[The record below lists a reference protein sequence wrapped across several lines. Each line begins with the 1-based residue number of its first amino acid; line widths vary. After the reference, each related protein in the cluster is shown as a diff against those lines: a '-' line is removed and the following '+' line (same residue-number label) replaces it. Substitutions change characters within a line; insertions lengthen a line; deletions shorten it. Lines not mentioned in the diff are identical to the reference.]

1 MTRRTFLTSAL
12 FTLIFLTTATFAQLP
27 APVPESKEEKEKA
40 QKELERK
47 AVALLDETLAGIQ
60 GLRLAEN
67 RSLIEAQAADMLWKR
82 DEKRART
89 LFRDAMNDLA
99 TALSNGPEKS
109 ERGMNSYWMLMQ
121 TRAQTLQMVAA
132 RDPRLALEL
141 LRATTPPTSTDTSL
155 FGRTDQ
161 ELVLEQSITA
171 QVAADDPKLA
181 LQMAQE
187 SLNKGI
193 SFSILTTLLRLQQKD
208 AEAATQL
215 GSDIVKKLQSE
226 NLFAKPE
233 TIFLALQLLRLA
245 VRPQTQREMIN
256 ARGSLENGPE
266 AKPFKMDEQAT
277 RDLAEVVINSALKP
291 SLHASGFLMQIKPL
305 MPELEKL
312 SPTRAS
318 QLQRR
323 LTELEKTLDPQSK
336 AWMQFESAVQGGTPD
351 SLLEAAAKA
360 PAEMRSSL
368 YQAAAWALLQKGDTD
383 RARQVITENMSGQ
396 EREQA
401 LARLDR
407 LVIMRA
413 IDKGKLDEVK
423 QLIAGIRSKER
434 KASALAQLA
443 VGVAVKGD
451 KKGALMLLD
460 EARSMI
466 DRQPDNDKELE
477 ALLEVA
483 RGYAL
488 VEPSRTFELLDP
500 LIDQANEMLA
510 AAALL
515 EKFGAGPGIF
525 RKGEMV
531 LMPGMSNM
539 GSTYTR
545 FLKALTELSRVSFDR
560 TRATADRFSRDEVR
574 LMARL
579 IVAQSVLSDRQQ
591 KNSELEGLEGFG
603 QGTAILMGN

>member
-1 MTRRTFLTSAL
+1 MTRRTFLTSFA
-12 FTLIFLTTATFAQLP
+12 FTLIILTTTAFAQLP
-27 APVPESKEEKEKA
+27 SPATESKEEKEKA

-67 RSLIEAQAADMLWKR
+67 RSLIEAQAADLLWKR
-82 DEKRART
+82 DEKRARM

-99 TALSNGPEKS
+99 AALVNGPEKS
-109 ERGMNSYWMLMQ
+109 ERGMNSYWMLVQ
-121 TRAQTLQMVAA
+121 ARAQTLQMIAG
-132 RDPRLALEL
+132 RDPRFALEL
-141 LRATTPPTSTDTSL
+141 LRSTAPPAPADNSL
-155 FGRTDQ
+155 LGGRDQ
-161 ELVLEQSITA
+161 ELMLEQSITA

-187 SLNKGI
+187 SLNKGV

-215 GSDIVKKLQSE
+215 GADIVKKLQSE
-226 NLFAKPE
+226 NLTAKPE
-233 TIFLALQLLRLA
+233 SIFLAMQLLRLA
-245 VRPQTQREMIN
+245 LRPQTQQEMIN

-266 AKPFKMDEQAT
+266 AKQFKLDEQAT
-277 RDLAEVVINSALKP
+277 RDLADVVIGAALRP
-291 SLHASGFLMQIKPL
+291 SLHAPGILMQMQPL

-323 LTELEKTLDPQSK
+323 LAEMEKNLDPQAKS
-336 AWMQFESAVQGGTPD
+336 WMQFESAMQGGTPD
-351 SLLEAAAKA
+351 AMLEAAAKA
-360 PAEMRSSL
+360 PAEMRGSL
-368 YQAAAWALLQKGDTD
+368 YQAAAWALMQKGETD
-383 RARQVITENMSGQ
+383 RARQIITENMSGQ

-413 IDKGKLDEVK
+413 IEKGKLDEVK
-423 QLIAGIRSKER
+423 QLISTIRSKER

-443 VGVAVKGD
+443 VGVAAKGD
-451 KKGALMLLD
+451 KKSALALLD
-460 EARSMI
+460 EARSLI

-515 EKFGAGPGIF
+515 EKFGAGPGLF
-525 RKGEMV
+525 RKGEM
-531 LMPGMSNM
+531 LLLPGMSNM

-545 FLKALTELSRVSFDR
+545 FMKALTELSRVSFDR
-560 TRATADRFSRDEVR
+560 TRSTADRFSRDEVR

-579 IVAQSVLSDRQQ
+579 IIAQSILSDRPQ
-591 KNSELEGLEGFG
+591 KNGEFDGMEGFG
-603 QGTAILMGN
+603 RGTAIIVGN